1 MLAAVV
7 KILATRRY
15 PGPAFDQLEDVE
27 VAPLSSL
34 ESPRDDVEG
43 LIVANEPV
51 PLELLQVVPARP
63 QVWSVVP
70 RPLDAVDMPLSW
82 GNIYAVCPNCCA
94 RAPLGQRVPSMP
106 CTRCG
111 GEFEIAWSLDHYLA

>member
-1 MLAAVV
+1 MPDVPQWARLKTGVSYPLRRGAWYQVV
-7 KILATRRY
+7 QVTHGIAL
-15 PGPAFDQLEDVE
+15 LDVKHR
-27 VAPLSSL
+27 SMT
-34 ESPRDDVEG
+34 
-43 LIVANEPV
+43 V
-51 PLELLQVVPARP
+51 PLELLQIAPTRP

-70 RPLDAVDMPLSW
+70 RPRDAVDMPLSW

-106 CTRCG
+106 CNRCS

>member
-1 MLAAVV
+1 MPDILQWARLKTGVSYPLRRGAWYQVV
-7 KILATRRY
+7 QVTHGVAL
-15 PGPAFDQLEDVE
+15 LDVNHR
-27 VAPLSSL
+27 SMT
-34 ESPRDDVEG
+34 
-43 LIVANEPV
+43 V